1 MSRMSILSRIRDAL
15 GTKHV
20 GDPRRVR
27 RVADRLAASH
37 AREPSVATGSGGET
51 VEARLRRRLA
61 ANSAEVL
68 DVPSWSDV
76 PRVIVDYLGAR
87 GYPPRVRSTLLPH
100 LDSAQF
106 SAAGVDVMF
115 GAASRHDTA
124 TLSLALAAIAETGSL
139 VIASSAGNPASL
151 AFLTEVHIVAVPRDA
166 IVPGI
171 EDAFKRVRQCYGH
184 GAMPRSVTLISGPS
198 RTGDI
203 GGRIVNGAHG
213 PIHLAVLLIGP

>member
-20 GDPRRVR
+20 GDPLRVR
-27 RVADRLAASH
+27 RVADRLAST
-37 AREPSVATGSGGET
+37 RLYVPNEPTANGGET
-51 VEARLRRRLA
+51 VETRLRRRLA
-61 ANSAEVL
+61 AHSSEVL
-68 DVPSWSDV
+68 DVPSWIDV
-76 PRVIVDYLGAR
+76 PRVVSDYLSAR
-87 GYPPRVRSTLLPH
+87 AYPPRVRSALLPH
-100 LDSAQF
+100 LDPAQF

-124 TLSLALAAIAETGSL
+124 TLSLAFAAIAETGSL

-171 EDAFKRVRQCYGH
+171 EDALKRVRQRYGH

-213 PIHLAVLLIGP
+213 PIHLAVLLIGS